1 MTTAGQVTHLAWTVP
16 SVLPVC
22 LSVPPSATCPAI
34 PGDPVCVSVPAPAL
48 QWQAGLWEA
57 QGDVWGWRGCAVS
70 RVQQALLN
78 GLSEKPEM
86 CGGELR
92 PRTASIEL
100 LGGT

>member
-22 LSVPPSATCPAI
+22 LSVPPSAMCPAI
-34 PGDPVCVSVPAPAL
+34 PGDPMCVSVPAPAL
-48 QWQAGLWEA
+48 QWQAGLWEV

-78 GLSEKPEM
+78 GLSEKPER